1 MRIEGT
7 ELACRTRTVYPEKIY
22 DDIQIVEH
30 HSKHGRRMPFQ
41 SSARPST
48 TRVEVSE
55 VKMELP
61 GRGEVS
67 LGVPALQKQV
77 PSGFPLQ
84 SFPKTE
90 KDLRFNP

>member
-1 MRIEGT
+1 LNPVELVAYHQRINKRILPLQNE
-7 ELACRTRTVYPEKIY
+7 
-22 DDIQIVEH
+22 
-30 HSKHGRRMPFQ
+30 
-41 SSARPST
+41 RPST